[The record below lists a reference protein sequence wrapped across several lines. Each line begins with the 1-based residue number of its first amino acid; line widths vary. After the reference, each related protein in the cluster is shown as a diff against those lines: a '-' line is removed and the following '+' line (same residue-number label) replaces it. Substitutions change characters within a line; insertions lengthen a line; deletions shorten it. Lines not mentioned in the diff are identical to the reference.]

1 MLRINIPANGYPKIS
16 LSIFKNL
23 LLPVPPKGI
32 DAEANNNVTLLFD
45 NEEQA
50 ASYSGMLKELSQSF
64 NEKSSALRK
73 IRNEIIEVIDNNE
86 FVRDYLQTPFLR
98 ERSWFNWHSV

>member
-1 MLRINIPANGYPKIS
+1 MLRINVPSNCYSRIN

-23 LLPVPPKGI
+23 LLPVPPKGVA
-32 DAEANNNVTLLFD
+32 AEANDNVTLLFE

-50 ASYSGMLKELSQSF
+50 ASYSGMLKELSNSF

-86 FVRDYLQTPFLR
+86 FVRNYLQAPFLR
-98 ERSWFNWHSV
+98 DRSWINW